1 MKFFTRLFSGISNR
15 SEQEAEEALTDYGAT
30 ELLFKLKVQADMHY
44 YDASD
49 DERRIRSPKG
59 LNALLNLLEK
69 AKSDRDFDA
78 LLVYE
83 QFPIF
88 QNWALEFAIRDLRRN
103 LGVNKLHGVITQ
115 RHLDIHRK
123 ALVGFYKE
131 GDHDPATQTHVH
143 VFDQLTDFLFN
154 EGFQQADD
162 IVEVMRERG
171 VYSVPELCALLE
183 VRDEVASPL
192 ASGAL

>member
-1 MKFFTRLFSGISNR
+1 MNLLKKFFSGISSR
-15 SEQEAEEALTDYGAT
+15 SKPEAEEALTEHEAT

-44 YDASD
+44 YNASD
-49 DERRIRSPKG
+49 NEMRVRKPEG
-59 LNALLNLLEK
+59 LNALLSILEK
-69 AKSDRDFDA
+69 AHAGRDFDA
-78 LLVYE
+78 LFVYKE
-83 QFPIF
+83 FPIF
-88 QNWALEFAIRDLRRN
+88 LNWGMEFAIPDLRKA

-131 GDHDPATQTHVH
+131 GDHDPANQTHTN
-143 VFDQLTDFLFN
+143 VFDQLNAFLFN
-154 EGFQQADD
+154 EGFQQADA
-162 IVEVMRERG
+162 IVEVMRERW
-171 VYSVPELCALLE
+171 VYSVSELCALLE